1 MNYKEKLAKL
11 GVFVPNVLLPNKNI
25 DYSKYAVLACDQYAA
40 QPEYWQRVKEYVG
53 DSPSALNMILPEAWL
68 LEGDRDY
75 AARDEAMKKYLSDGT
90 LCDMGEAMIFT
101 RRKTPD
107 GTRRGLIAAFD
118 MEQYEFEPGH
128 ENLIKV
134 TEMTD
139 ITRVKPRVEIRRK
152 AALELP
158 HILMLVIDR
167 NNKLMSMLDSEY
179 EHMEKVYDFD
189 LMEGGGH
196 LEGAKVKTP
205 EMLQKVADILDELF
219 VENGSTF
226 SLP

>member
-90 LCDMGEAMIFT
+90 PLRHG
-101 RRKTPD
+101 
-107 GTRRGLIAAFD
+107 
-118 MEQYEFEPGH
+118 
-128 ENLIKV
+128 
-134 TEMTD
+134 
-139 ITRVKPRVEIRRK
+139 
-152 AALELP
+152 
-158 HILMLVIDR
+158 
-167 NNKLMSMLDSEY
+167 
-179 EHMEKVYDFD
+179 
-189 LMEGGGH
+189 
-196 LEGAKVKTP
+196 
-205 EMLQKVADILDELF
+205 
-219 VENGSTF
+219 
-226 SLP
+226 